1 MRKFIMFCAS
11 FFTMALLIFA
21 SPVRAQNVSWV
32 SPTGNDTNQPCGE
45 TTPCATFAGAIHPGV
60 VQINC
65 LASGNYGPVTLT
77 TSMII
82 DCGTGNIGN
91 VAKAEIGNTSI
102 NLDSPSA
109 PITVVLRHLSFNGGA
124 IVTNA
129 VGSAT
134 TFSSG
139 TVVIED
145 CTIHGYTGAAINFQ
159 PQNGRGSL
167 QVLNSE
173 VFNNA
178 TGISVSPASGQ
189 IASVTLDHVTIS
201 GNSQSGLVL
210 GGGVVAGTMSNSIVV
225 SNTVDGVLANA
236 VQVFFTVDQ
245 SIISTNLSSGIHTN
259 SAGVVLNVGA
269 TTIGGNGTGVRA
281 SSGSLISFGNNQISA
296 NGLNG
301 TFTAT
306 TPLQ

>member
-11 FFTMALLIFA
+11 LFTMALLIFA
-21 SPVRAQNVSWV
+21 SPVWAQNVSWV
-32 SPTGNDTNQPCGE
+32 SPTGNDTNNPCGE
-45 TTPCATFAGAIHPGV
+45 TTPCETFAGAIHPGV

-77 TSMII
+77 TSMVI

-91 VAKAEIGNTSI
+91 VARSATGNASI
-102 NLDSPSA
+102 NLDSPSV

-124 IVTNA
+124 TFTSA
-129 VGSAT
+129 VAAT

-139 TVVIED
+139 TLVIED

-159 PQNGRGSL
+159 PQSGRGSL

-178 TGISVSPASGQ
+178 TGISVSPTSGQ

-210 GGGVVAGTMSNSIVV
+210 GGGVVAGTMSNSVVV

-259 SAGVVLNVGA
+259 SAGTVLNVGA
-269 TTIGGNGTGVRA
+269 TTIGGNGTGVSA
-281 SSGSLISFGNNQISA
+281 SSGSLISFGNNQMSA